1 MGSSR
6 GWHSARE
13 LTLRC
18 LWAVAVASLMANVAL
33 TWRARKLERE
43 LTDPASGTAPV
54 GPVGLIVA
62 PLTGVDGNGT
72 SVTIDQAKSSRPT
85 VLYILAPNCPY
96 CAQNRNNILSLA
108 QSNADTYRFIG
119 VTVSRDGPPELQDQY
134 PFPIIGGVE
143 VEQLARY
150 GFAGTPQTLVIDS
163 AGYIERN
170 WIGAYRGATL
180 REVEDWFGVRLPGIV
195 AEPRVHAQ
203 GNSSPVVNETGAIG
217 TAKVVE
223 P

>member
-6 GWHSARE
+6 GWHSATNI
-13 LTLRC
+13 TLRC
-18 LWAVAVASLMANVAL
+18 LWAVTVASLMVNVAL

-43 LTDPASGTAPV
+43 LTDPAPGTAPV
-54 GPVGLIVA
+54 GPIGLIIA
-62 PLTGVDGNGT
+62 PLAGVDANGT
-72 SVTIDQAKSSRPT
+72 SVTIDQAKSSGPT

-96 CAQNRNNILSLA
+96 CAQNRNNIISLA
-108 QSNADTYRFIG
+108 HSNADTYRFIG
-119 VTVSRDGPPELQDQY
+119 VTVSRDGPPKLQHQY

-163 AGYIERN
+163 AGSVEKN

-180 REVEDWFGVRLPGIV
+180 REVEAWFGVRLPGIV
-195 AEPRVHAQ
+195 AKPRVQAQ
-203 GNSSPVVNETGAIG
+203 DTRLPGC
-217 TAKVVE
+217 
-223 P
+223 